1 MLTAMQSD
9 DNVVITVTITRHYGP
24 LSITLGAD
32 VTCEIAH
39 EASYQRAFNEITD
52 TLLAGHKRQ
61 ADRLKPTDAKRTGPP
76 SSGNHQSK
84 PSPDRG
90 AEPSQTVRKFPAEF
104 VDIEEKSGKRYYK
117 IAGGDFVRYG
127 VRIWPEDEDVMS
139 DFGVEPWRHLPTGRH
154 PLPEGWIALASMA
167 GRKPVKV
174 IGLLPD
180 DVEF

>member
-1 MLTAMQSD
+1 MFTAMQSND
-9 DNVVITVTITRHYGP
+9 QVVVKVSITRHYGP

-32 VTCEIAH
+32 VVCEIAH

-52 TLLAGHKRQ
+52 TLLAEHKRQ
-61 ADRLKPTDAKRTGPP
+61 ADRLKPTSTKPAGPP
-76 SSGNHQSK
+76 SSGNQMTQA
-84 PSPDRG
+84 DAGRG
-90 AEPSQTVRKFPAEF
+90 AEPSGTTQKFPADF

-117 IAGGDFVRYG
+117 IAGGNFVRYG

-139 DFGVEPWRHLPTGRH
+139 DFGVEPWKHLPTGRH
-154 PLPEGWIALASMA
+154 PLPEGWVALASMA

-174 IGLLPD
+174 IGLVPE